1 MKNYL
6 ILLLF
11 VLVLSC
17 QQDST
22 KEEKELLSKF
32 TSNDGSIELVN
43 PNARPAA
50 KGMNSAIFVKIKN
63 VSDHEDTIYSAESSI
78 AELVEVHET
87 YKVTEEKMGMRHVE
101 FLIIP
106 AHSEVLLKPRS
117 FHIMLIDLNEDLKIG
132 SDVKV
137 KLIFKKAGAV
147 EITASVKDV
156 MNNSKK

>member
-6 ILLLF
+6 ILIIF

-17 QQDST
+17 QEDN
-22 KEEKELLSKF
+22 SKDKSSAKF
-32 TSNDGSIELVN
+32 SSNDGSIELVQ
-43 PNARPAA
+43 PYARPAA

-63 VSDHEDTIYSAESSI
+63 VSDNEDTLYSAESSL

-101 FLIIP
+101 FVNIP
-106 AHSEVLLKPRS
+106 AHSELLLKPRS

-132 SDVKV
+132 SDVQA
-137 KLIFKKAGAV
+137 KLLFKKAGAI
-147 EITASVKDV
+147 EITAIVKDIL
-156 MNNSKK
+156 NNSNK